1 MLMLMLMLMFF
12 LMLLL
17 MLFLIINLILM
28 LMLMLFLI
36 INLILMLAPASH
48 RFLPQVQATDSSHEC
63 KKNAALNSLR
73 FGASW
78 STRAYKP

>member
-28 LMLMLFLI
+28 L
-36 INLILMLAPASH
+36 APASH
-48 RFLPQVQATDSSHEC
+48 RFLPQVQATGSSHEC
-63 KKNAALNSLR
+63 KNTQR
-73 FGASW
+73 
-78 STRAYKP
+78 